1 MARTKIDIV
10 EQQLHLMWIYLGATP
25 RSRTMP
31 LSEQIKRDAELGN
44 VFARRLLGSRIF
56 QTPADTVFR
65 DVPDTGN
72 LTAVSVAVSDQPART
87 RRESANAAHGAY
99 ITSERSGRRQRAGLN
114 FPHSAAVPPASGPCQ
129 DEHARLSCSP

>member
-10 EQQLHLMWIYLGATP
+10 EQQLHLMWIYLGSTP

-87 RRESANAAHGAY
+87 RRESANAAHGAH
-99 ITSERSGRRQRAGLN
+99 INVRKKRA
-114 FPHSAAVPPASGPCQ
+114 AAKSRA
-129 DEHARLSCSP
+129 EFSP